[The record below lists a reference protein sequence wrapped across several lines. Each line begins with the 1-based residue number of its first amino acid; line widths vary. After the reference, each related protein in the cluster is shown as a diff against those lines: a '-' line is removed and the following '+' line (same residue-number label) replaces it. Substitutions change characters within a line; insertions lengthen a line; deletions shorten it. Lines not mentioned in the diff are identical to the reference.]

1 MTIKLMCAF
10 ALAFLFATAFGK
22 VYIPWLKKEK
32 ARQSIREDG
41 PTWHMNKSGT
51 PTMGG
56 VMFILA
62 TALICLT
69 LGFPGMLKGNFVHIF
84 VFLFA
89 LVFGAIGFLDDWK
102 KEKKKQN
109 LGLTAKMKF
118 LLQLAAALVFVL
130 LMRQMGYLRPN
141 LYVPFFHA
149 TIHMPEWLYFVF
161 ASFVIVGT
169 VNAVNIT
176 DGLDGLATGTSIPVV
191 LFFVILTMAW
201 GEQYLELGLFASGLL
216 GGMMGFL
223 VYNFNPA
230 KVFMGDTG
238 SLFLGGAIAALAF
251 AYDIP
256 LILVTLGIVYIIET
270 LSDIIQVVY
279 FKLSHGKRV
288 FRMAPL
294 HHHLEMGGWTG
305 KKWKEREI
313 FVLFTGISLVF
324 AIISFIGVVFLLV
337 LLLLVMGVV
346 MVLSSSFP
354 RAYYDPGK
362 VTGGQAA
369 YYFVRQLIFAVLGLG
384 AMLLAS
390 RLPMDFYRRCAPIFL
405 LLTLGLLALVP
416 FIGVRA
422 NGARRWLGVG
432 GLTLQ
437 PSELA
442 KLAVILSFAA
452 LICRYREK
460 MHTLRYGILPFL
472 GILGLI
478 VGLLILEPHFSASI
492 IILAI
497 GGVMLFL
504 GGVGVGWFLAAL
516 GGLGGGLLV
525 LLTFFPYASSRISTW
540 RDPFSSSS
548 DEGYQIVQSL
558 VSIGSGGLSGLGL
571 GESRQKYLYLPEE
584 HNDFIFSVACEEL
597 GFIGAALILTLFAL
611 LILRGYWIALHC
623 SRRFD
628 FLVVAG
634 ITTLLAL
641 QVFLNVAVVTNLLPC
656 TGISLPFFSYGG
668 TALLIQ
674 LGEMGIVLS
683 ASREILE
690 A

>member
-89 LVFGAIGFLDDWK
+89 LVFGAIGFLDDWEK
-102 KEKKKQN
+102 VKKKQN

-324 AIISFIGVVFLLV
+324 AIISFIGVV
-337 LLLLVMGVV
+337 
-346 MVLSSSFP
+346 
-354 RAYYDPGK
+354 
-362 VTGGQAA
+362 Q
-369 YYFVRQLIFAVLGLG
+369 
-384 AMLLAS
+384 
-390 RLPMDFYRRCAPIFL
+390 
-405 LLTLGLLALVP
+405 
-416 FIGVRA
+416 
-422 NGARRWLGVG
+422 
-432 GLTLQ
+432 
-437 PSELA
+437 
-442 KLAVILSFAA
+442 
-452 LICRYREK
+452 RY
-460 MHTLRYGILPFL
+460 L
-472 GILGLI
+472 
-478 VGLLILEPHFSASI
+478 
-492 IILAI
+492 
-497 GGVMLFL
+497 
-504 GGVGVGWFLAAL
+504 
-516 GGLGGGLLV
+516 
-525 LLTFFPYASSRISTW
+525 
-540 RDPFSSSS
+540 
-548 DEGYQIVQSL
+548 
-558 VSIGSGGLSGLGL
+558 
-571 GESRQKYLYLPEE
+571 
-584 HNDFIFSVACEEL
+584 
-597 GFIGAALILTLFAL
+597 
-611 LILRGYWIALHC
+611 
-623 SRRFD
+623 
-628 FLVVAG
+628 
-634 ITTLLAL
+634 
-641 QVFLNVAVVTNLLPC
+641 
-656 TGISLPFFSYGG
+656 
-668 TALLIQ
+668 
-674 LGEMGIVLS
+674 
-683 ASREILE
+683 
-690 A
+690 